1 MRVTQTK
8 LIYDGTPRY
17 VHLRALNESRSTGKE
32 RDTESGLDYF
42 GARYYGLSMGRFMS
56 PILTVVKLI
65 IRRLLIGTLTQLTV
79 R

>member
-17 VHLRALNESRSTGKE
+17 VHLRALNASRSTGIE

-56 PILTVVKLI
+56 PDPHGGQIDNPQTLNRV
-65 IRRLLIGTLTQLTV
+65 RL
-79 R
+79 RS